1 MDTKK
6 KLKLAAWL
14 ALVPLIYLLLELLI
28 APKLGRSSLA
38 ELLFK
43 NNAINAASEL
53 YKKNLSSSE
62 EDSVASANY
71 AKTLYKKGE
80 YSAAQ
85 DSLQNILRREN
96 PGTDLLYDMGN
107 IAFQQQKYQE
117 ALDYYK
123 QALLRNPGDYDL
135 KANYEL
141 TLRKLN
147 QDKPPQSNPEDNQDE
162 EEENKPETNNQE
174 DIRNLLDALDQ
185 KESLDRQ
192 NQQKE
197 QDNGV
202 RNWW

>member
-1 MDTKK
+1 METKK
-6 KLKLAAWL
+6 KLRLAAWL
-14 ALVPLIYLLLELLI
+14 ALVPLLLLVLELLI

-43 NNAINAASEL
+43 RNAINSAAEL
-53 YKKNLSSSE
+53 YKKNLSGSE
-62 EDSVASANY
+62 DDSVALANY

-85 DSLQNILRREN
+85 DSLRRVLEHEN

-107 IAFQQQKYQE
+107 IAFQQEKYQE
-117 ALDYYK
+117 ALDFYK
-123 QALLRNPGDYDL
+123 QALLRNPEDYEL

-141 TLRKLN
+141 ALRKLN
-147 QDKPPQSNPEDNQDE
+147 QDQPPQQKPENE
-162 EEENKPETNNQE
+162 EEQQEEQPESSDLD

-192 NQQKE
+192 NQEKD
-197 QDNGV
+197 QDGGV